1 MPLFPRNSESSHAF
15 GSRAGGRNG
24 GHAPSRTA
32 WQRLRAI
39 LSLNDP
45 RWGRGGPDDED
56 KDKDKDSRDNNRQQ
70 NQRPPQDGPPDLDE
84 LWRDFN
90 RRLNGLLGRKENGG
104 GGNQGFGGGARTPGK
119 GSGIGAGVVVI
130 AALGIW
136 LASGFFMV
144 QEGQTA
150 VILQFG
156 KFKYTTGPGINWR
169 LPYPIQSAE
178 IVNLSGVRSV
188 EVGRSTSIK
197 DSNLKDASMLTQ
209 DENIIDVRF
218 TVQYDIQDASEFLF
232 YNKTDRGGDEELVT
246 QAAETS
252 VREIVG
258 RNKMD
263 AVLYENREQ
272 IAQNLAKSIQSILT
286 AYKTGI
292 RVISVNVQSVQP
304 PEQVQAAF
312 DDVNKASQDR
322 ERAISEGQAYA
333 NDVIPRAKG
342 TAARLNEEAE
352 AYKARVT
359 AQAEG
364 DASRFRQVQA
374 EYAKAPQVTRDR
386 IYIETMQ
393 QIYTNSTKV
402 LVDSRQGNNLL
413 YLPLD
418 KLMSQSA
425 VDARAPAAGT
435 AQAPAAGS
443 GTSPAPDANGDNRSR
458 ELLRNRDRDS
468 R

>member
-1 MPLFPRNSESSHAF
+1 MT
-15 GSRAGGRNG
+15 G
-24 GHAPSRTA
+24 

-56 KDKDKDSRDNNRQQ
+56 KDGRDRQQ
-70 NQRPPQDGPPDLDE
+70 NPRPQQDGPPDLDE

-90 RRLNGLLGRKENGG
+90 RRLNGLFGRKDNGG
-104 GGNQGFGGGARTPGK
+104 GNNNQNFGGPRTPGR
-119 GSGIGAGVVVI
+119 GSGIGAGVLVV
-130 AALGIW
+130 AVLGIW

-150 VILQFG
+150 VVLQFG

-169 LPYPIQSAE
+169 MPWPIQSAE
-178 IVNLSGVRSV
+178 IVNLSAVRSV

-197 DSNLKDASMLTQ
+197 DSNLKDSSMLTQ
-209 DENIIDVRF
+209 DENIVDVRF
-218 TVQYDIQDASEFLF
+218 TVQYDIQDATEFLF
-232 YNKTDRGGDEELVT
+232 FNRTDRGGDEELVT

-263 AVLYENREQ
+263 SVLYENREQ
-272 IAQNLAKSIQSILT
+272 ISQALAKSIQAILS

-333 NDVIPRAKG
+333 NEVIPRARG
-342 TAARLNEEAE
+342 TAARLNEEAQ
-352 AYKARVT
+352 AYKARVI

-364 DASRFRQVQA
+364 DASRFQQVQT
-374 EYAKAPQVTRDR
+374 EYARAPQVTRDR
-386 IYIETMQ
+386 IYVETMQ
-393 QIYTNSTKV
+393 QIYSNTTKV
-402 LVDSRQGNNLL
+402 LVDVRQGSNLL

-418 KLMSQSA
+418 KLMAQTQG
-425 VDARAPAAGT
+425 DARGAA
-435 AQAPAAGS
+435 S
-443 GTSPAPDANGDNRSR
+443 GTMPPPATPAPVPEAGMDTRSR
-458 ELLRNRDRDS
+458 EALRNRDRES

>member
-1 MPLFPRNSESSHAF
+1 MPQFSRNPESSLTPGGRF
-15 GSRAGGRNG
+15 PLRAG
-24 GHAPSRTA
+24 

-39 LSLNDP
+39 FSLNDP
-45 RWGRGGPDDED
+45 RWGRDGQDED
-56 KDKDKDSRDNNRQQ
+56 DKDSRANDRDANRQH
-70 NQRPPQDGPPDLDE
+70 QRPQDGPPDLDE

-104 GGNQGFGGGARTPGK
+104 GGNQGLGGPRVPGK
-119 GSGIGAGVVVI
+119 GSGVGAGVVV
-130 AALGIW
+130 AAVVGIW

-156 KFKYTTGPGINWR
+156 KFKYSTGAGINWR
-169 LPYPIQSAE
+169 LPWPIQSAE
-178 IVNLSGVRSV
+178 VVNLSAVRSV

-197 DSNLKDASMLTQ
+197 DSNLKDSSMLTQ

-218 TVQYDIQDASEFLF
+218 TVQYAIQDASEFLF
-232 YNKTDRGGDEELVT
+232 FNKTDRGGDEELVT

-272 IAQNLAKSIQSILT
+272 IAQGLAKSIQSILT

-342 TAARLNEEAE
+342 TAARLKEESE
-352 AYKARVT
+352 AYRARVV

-364 DASRFRQVQA
+364 DASRFRSVQG

-393 QIYTNSTKV
+393 QIYANSTKV
-402 LVDSRQGNNLL
+402 LVDARQGSNLL

-418 KLMSQSA
+418 KLMAQAQADGRGTPSPSQ
-425 VDARAPAAGT
+425 PASGAGT
-435 AQAPAAGS
+435 QAPAQDSA
-443 GTSPAPDANGDNRSR
+443 ADIRSR
-458 ELLRNRDRDS
+458 ESLRNRDRDS

>member
-1 MPLFPRNSESSHAF
+1 MLQLSRNPARRLPLAKVWP
-15 GSRAGGRNG
+15 
-24 GHAPSRTA
+24 
-32 WQRLRAI
+32 RLRAI
-39 LSLNDP
+39 FSLNDP
-45 RWGRGGPDDED
+45 RWGRNGQDDED
-56 KDKDKDSRDNNRQQ
+56 KDSRDNRQQ
-70 NQRPPQDGPPDLDE
+70 NQRPGDGPPDLDE

-90 RRLNGLLGRKENGG
+90 RRLNSLFGKKDSGG
-104 GGNQGFGGGARTPGK
+104 GGNQGFSGGPRMPGK
-119 GSGIGAGVVVI
+119 GSGVGIGIVV
-130 AALGIW
+130 AAIVGIW

-169 LPYPIQSAE
+169 APWPIQSAE
-178 IVNLSGVRSV
+178 VVNLSGVRSV

-197 DSNLKDASMLTQ
+197 DTNLKDSSMLTQ

-218 TVQYDIQDASEFLF
+218 TVQYDIQDAGEYLF
-232 YNKTDRGGDEELVT
+232 YNKTERGGDEELVQ

-272 IAQNLAKSIQSILT
+272 IAQGLAKSIQSILS

-342 TAARLNEEAE
+342 TAARLKEESE
-352 AYKARVT
+352 GYRSRVV

-364 DASRFRQVQA
+364 DAARFRMVQQ

-393 QIYTNSTKV
+393 QIYSNSTKV
-402 LVDSRQGNNLL
+402 LVDARQGNNLL

-418 KLMSQSA
+418 KLMAQSQA
-425 VDARAPAAGT
+425 TAPGATQPGTASPSQPAGT
-435 AQAPAAGS
+435 
-443 GTSPAPDANGDNRSR
+443 PDQGADNRSR
-458 ELLRNRDRDS
+458 ESLRNRDRDS

>member
-1 MPLFPRNSESSHAF
+1 MPLFPRNPDSHF
-15 GSRAGGRNG
+15 VPGSRAARL
-24 GHAPSRTA
+24 ARWP
-32 WQRLRAI
+32 RLRAI
-39 LSLNDP
+39 FSLNDP
-45 RWGRGGPDDED
+45 RWGRNGQDDED
-56 KDKDKDSRDNNRQQ
+56 NKDKGRQQ
-70 NQRPPQDGPPDLDE
+70 NQRPQDGPPDLDE

-90 RRLNGLLGRKENGG
+90 RRLNGLLGRKDNGG
-104 GGNQGFGGGARTPGK
+104 GGQGNGFGSRPSGK
-119 GSGIGAGVVVI
+119 GSNVGIGVIVAAVV
-130 AALGIW
+130 GIW

-169 LPYPIQSAE
+169 APWPIQSAE
-178 IVNLSGVRSV
+178 VVNLSAVRSV
-188 EVGRSTSIK
+188 EVGRATSIK
-197 DSNLKDASMLTQ
+197 DSNLKDSSMLTQ

-232 YNKTDRGGDEELVT
+232 FNKTDRGGDEELVT

-258 RNKMD
+258 RNRMD

-272 IAQNLAKSIQSILT
+272 IAQGLAKSIQSILT

-333 NDVIPRAKG
+333 NDILPRARG
-342 TAARLNEEAE
+342 TAARLKEESE
-352 AYKARVT
+352 AYRARVV

-364 DASRFRQVQA
+364 DASRFRSVQA

-386 IYIETMQ
+386 IYLETMQ
-393 QIYTNSTKV
+393 QIYSNANKI
-402 LVDSRQGNNLL
+402 LVDAKAGNNLL

-418 KLMSQSA
+418 KLMSQLPSSA
-425 VDARAPAAGT
+425 TAPAS
-435 AQAPAAGS
+435 APGAS
-443 GTSPAPDANGDNRSR
+443 TPATTDTPTPDIRSR
-458 ELLRNRDRDS
+458 ESMRNRDRDV

>member
-1 MPLFPRNSESSHAF
+1 MPQFSRNPESSLPP
-15 GSRAGGRNG
+15 GGRFPL
-24 GHAPSRTA
+24 HAG

-39 LSLNDP
+39 FSLNDP
-45 RWGRGGPDDED
+45 RWGRDGQDED
-56 KDKDKDSRDNNRQQ
+56 DKDSRGNDRDANRQH
-70 NQRPPQDGPPDLDE
+70 QRPQDGPPDLDE

-104 GGNQGFGGGARTPGK
+104 GGNQGLGGPRVPGK
-119 GSGIGAGVVVI
+119 GSGVGVGVVV
-130 AALGIW
+130 AAVVGIW

-156 KFKYTTGPGINWR
+156 KFKYSTGPGINWR
-169 LPYPIQSAE
+169 LPWPIQSAE
-178 IVNLSGVRSV
+178 VVNLSAVRSV

-197 DSNLKDASMLTQ
+197 DSNLKDSSMLTQ

-218 TVQYDIQDASEFLF
+218 TVQYSIQDASEFLF
-232 YNKTDRGGDEELVT
+232 FNKTDRGGDEELVT

-272 IAQNLAKSIQSILT
+272 IAQGLAKSIQSILT

-342 TAARLNEEAE
+342 TAARLKEESE
-352 AYKARVT
+352 AYRARVV

-364 DASRFRQVQA
+364 DASRFRSVQG

-393 QIYTNSTKV
+393 QIYANSTKV
-402 LVDSRQGNNLL
+402 LVDARQGSNLL

-418 KLMSQSA
+418 KLMAQAQADGRTASPSQ
-425 VDARAPAAGT
+425 PASGAGT
-435 AQAPAAGS
+435 QAPAQDSA
-443 GTSPAPDANGDNRSR
+443 ADIRSR
-458 ELLRNRDRDS
+458 ESLRNRDRDS

>member
-1 MPLFPRNSESSHAF
+1 MPQFSRNPDSRFATGASSHSAP
-15 GSRAGGRNG
+15 RRGG
-24 GHAPSRTA
+24 

-39 LSLNDP
+39 FSLNDP
-45 RWGRGGPDDED
+45 RWGRNGQDDED
-56 KDKDKDSRDNNRQQ
+56 KDKDNNRQQ
-70 NQRPPQDGPPDLDE
+70 NQRPQDGPPDLDE

-90 RRLNGLLGRKENGG
+90 RRLNGLLGRKDNGG
-104 GGNQGFGGGARTPGK
+104 GGNQNFGGPRAPGK
-119 GSGIGAGVVVI
+119 GSGIGVGVLI
-130 AALGIW
+130 AAIAGIW

-156 KFKYTTGPGINWR
+156 KYKYSAGPGINWR
-169 LPYPIQSAE
+169 WPWPIQSAE
-178 IVNLSGVRSV
+178 VVNLSAVRSV
-188 EVGRSTSIK
+188 EVGRATSIK
-197 DSNLKDASMLTQ
+197 DTNLKDSSMLTQ

-218 TVQYDIQDASEFLF
+218 TVQYDIQDASEYLF
-232 YNKTDRGGDEELVT
+232 FNKTDRGGDEELVT

-258 RNKMD
+258 RNRMD
-263 AVLYENREQ
+263 SVLYENREQ
-272 IAQNLAKSIQSILT
+272 IAQGLAKSIQAILT

-333 NDVIPRAKG
+333 NDIIPRAKG
-342 TAARLNEEAE
+342 TAARLKEEAE
-352 AYKARVT
+352 GYRSRVV

-364 DASRFRQVQA
+364 DASRFRSVQA

-386 IYIETMQ
+386 IYLETMQ
-393 QIYTNSTKV
+393 QIYSNTSKV
-402 LVDSRQGNNLL
+402 LVDVRQGSNLL

-418 KLMSQSA
+418 KLVSQTQGATVPSSPAAASGSA
-425 VDARAPAAGT
+425 APAV
-435 AQAPAAGS
+435 PD
-443 GTSPAPDANGDNRSR
+443 TSSDIRSR
-458 ELLRNRDRDS
+458 EALRNRDRDS

>member
-1 MPLFPRNSESSHAF
+1 MPQFPRNADSSLTPGGRFAL
-15 GSRAGGRNG
+15 RAG
-24 GHAPSRTA
+24 

-39 LSLNDP
+39 FSLNDP
-45 RWGRGGPDDED
+45 RWGRNGDDD
-56 KDKDKDSRDNNRQQ
+56 NKDDNRKQ
-70 NQRPPQDGPPDLDE
+70 NQRPQQDGGPPDLDE

-104 GGNQGFGGGARTPGK
+104 GGNQGFGGPRTPGK
-119 GSGIGAGVVVI
+119 SSGVGAGVIVAAVV
-130 AALGIW
+130 GIW

-156 KFKYTTGPGINWR
+156 KFKYSAGPGINWR
-169 LPYPIQSAE
+169 MPWPVQSAE
-178 IVNLSGVRSV
+178 IVNLSAVRSV
-188 EVGRSTSIK
+188 EVGRATSIK
-197 DSNLKDASMLTQ
+197 DSNLKDSSMLTQ

-218 TVQYDIQDASEFLF
+218 TVQYVIQDATEFLF
-232 YNKTDRGGDEELVT
+232 FNKTDRGGDEELVT

-272 IAQNLAKSIQSILT
+272 IAQALAKSVQAILS

-292 RVISVNVQSVQP
+292 RVLSVNVQSVQP

-333 NDVIPRAKG
+333 NDIIPRAKG
-342 TAARLNEEAE
+342 AAARLKEESE
-352 AYKARVT
+352 AYRSRVV

-364 DASRFRQVQA
+364 DASRFRSVQT

-386 IYIETMQ
+386 IYLETMQ

-402 LVDSRQGNNLL
+402 LVDARQGNNLL

-418 KLMSQSA
+418 KLMAQSQA
-425 VDARAPAAGT
+425 GTAAAPGQPGAAGT
-435 AQAPAAGS
+435 PA
-443 GTSPAPDANGDNRSR
+443 PAPDAAPDTRSR
-458 ELLRNRDRDS
+458 EALRNRDRDS

>member
-1 MPLFPRNSESSHAF
+1 MPQFPRNPESSHAF
-15 GSRAGGRNG
+15 GG
-24 GHAPSRTA
+24 APSRSA

-45 RWGRGGPDDED
+45 RWGRGDDED
-56 KDKDKDSRDNNRQQ
+56 KDKDKDNNRQQ
-70 NQRPPQDGPPDLDE
+70 QQRPPQDGPPDLDE

-90 RRLNGLLGRKENGG
+90 RRLNGLLGRKDNGG

-119 GSGIGAGVVVI
+119 GSGVGAGVVVI
-130 AALGIW
+130 AAIGIW

-178 IVNLSGVRSV
+178 IVNLSSVRSV

-218 TVQYDIQDASEFLF
+218 TVQYDIQDAQEFLF

-272 IAQNLAKSIQSILT
+272 IAQNLAKSIQSILS

-342 TAARLNEEAE
+342 TAARLNEEAL
-352 AYKARVT
+352 AYKSRVVN
-359 AQAEG
+359 QAEG
-364 DASRFRQVQA
+364 DAARFQQVQA
-374 EYAKAPQVTRDR
+374 QYAKAPQVTRDR
-386 IYIETMQ
+386 LYIETMQ

-418 KLMSQSA
+418 KLMSQAQSGT
-425 VDARAPAAGT
+425 PAAGA

-443 GTSPAPDANGDNRSR
+443 APAPAPDAGGDNRSR

>member
-1 MPLFPRNSESSHAF
+1 MPLFPRNPDSHF
-15 GSRAGGRNG
+15 VPGSRAARL
-24 GHAPSRTA
+24 ARWP
-32 WQRLRAI
+32 RLRAI
-39 LSLNDP
+39 FSLNDP
-45 RWGRGGPDDED
+45 RWGRNGQDDED
-56 KDKDKDSRDNNRQQ
+56 NKDKGRQQ
-70 NQRPPQDGPPDLDE
+70 NQRPQDGPPDLDE

-90 RRLNGLLGRKENGG
+90 RRLNGLLGRKDNGG
-104 GGNQGFGGGARTPGK
+104 GGQGNGFGSRPSGK
-119 GSGIGAGVVVI
+119 GSNVGIGVIVAAVV
-130 AALGIW
+130 GIW

-169 LPYPIQSAE
+169 APWPIQSAE
-178 IVNLSGVRSV
+178 VVNLSAVRSV
-188 EVGRSTSIK
+188 EVGRATSIK
-197 DSNLKDASMLTQ
+197 DSNLKDSSMLTQ

-232 YNKTDRGGDEELVT
+232 FNKTDRGGDEELVT

-272 IAQNLAKSIQSILT
+272 IAQGLAKSIQSILT

-333 NDVIPRAKG
+333 NDILPRARG
-342 TAARLNEEAE
+342 TAARLKEESE
-352 AYKARVT
+352 AYRARVV

-364 DASRFRQVQA
+364 DASRFRSVQT

-386 IYIETMQ
+386 IYLETMQ
-393 QIYTNSTKV
+393 QIYSNANKI
-402 LVDSRQGNNLL
+402 LVDAKAGNNLL

-418 KLMSQSA
+418 KLMAQLPASGT
-425 VDARAPAAGT
+425 APAS
-435 AQAPAAGS
+435 APGAS
-443 GTSPAPDANGDNRSR
+443 TPATTDTPTPDIRSR
-458 ELLRNRDRDS
+458 ESMRNRDRDV

>member
-1 MPLFPRNSESSHAF
+1 MLLFHRNPD
-15 GSRAGGRNG
+15 SRSVPGRQALRLAGW
-24 GHAPSRTA
+24 P
-32 WQRLRAI
+32 RLRAI
-39 LSLNDP
+39 FSLNDP
-45 RWGRGGPDDED
+45 RWGRNGQDDED
-56 KDKDKDSRDNNRQQ
+56 KDKDKNRQQ
-70 NQRPPQDGPPDLDE
+70 NQRPQDGPPDLDE

-90 RRLNGLLGRKENGG
+90 RRLNGLLGRKDNGG
-104 GGNQGFGGGARTPGK
+104 GPGFGSGPRAPGK
-119 GSGIGAGVVVI
+119 GSGIGMGMIVAAVV
-130 AALGIW
+130 GIW

-169 LPYPIQSAE
+169 MPWPIQSAE
-178 IVNLSGVRSV
+178 VVNLSNVRSV
-188 EVGRSTSIK
+188 EVGRATSIK

-218 TVQYDIQDASEFLF
+218 TVQYDIQDAGEFLF
-232 YNKTDRGGDEELVT
+232 FNKTDRGGDEELVT

-263 AVLYENREQ
+263 AVLYENREE
-272 IAQNLAKSIQSILT
+272 IAQSLAKSIQGILS

-342 TAARLNEEAE
+342 TAARLKEEAE
-352 AYKARVT
+352 GYRSRVV

-364 DASRFRQVQA
+364 DAARFRSVQA

-386 IYIETMQ
+386 IYLETMQ
-393 QIYTNSTKV
+393 QIYANTNKILIDAKS
-402 LVDSRQGNNLL
+402 GNNLL

-418 KLMSQSA
+418 KLVTQAQGAAAPSA
-425 VDARAPAAGT
+425 VTPGTNAPAV
-435 AQAPAAGS
+435 
-443 GTSPAPDANGDNRSR
+443 PDAGGADIRSR
-458 ELLRNRDRDS
+458 EGMRNRDRDS

>member
-1 MPLFPRNSESSHAF
+1 MSLFSRNPDSHF
-15 GSRAGGRNG
+15 VPGSRAVRF
-24 GHAPSRTA
+24 ARWP
-32 WQRLRAI
+32 RLRAI
-39 LSLNDP
+39 FSLNDP
-45 RWGRGGPDDED
+45 RWGRDGQDDDE
-56 KDKDKDSRDNNRQQ
+56 KDKSRQQ
-70 NQRPPQDGPPDLDE
+70 NQRPQDGPPDLDE

-90 RRLNGLLGRKENGG
+90 RRLNGLLGRKDNGG
-104 GGNQGFGGGARTPGK
+104 GGQGFGNGSRPAGK
-119 GSGIGAGVVVI
+119 GSNVGIGLIVAAVV
-130 AALGIW
+130 GIW

-169 LPYPIQSAE
+169 APWPIQSAE
-178 IVNLSGVRSV
+178 IVNLSAVRSV
-188 EVGRSTSIK
+188 EVGRATSIK
-197 DSNLKDASMLTQ
+197 DSNLKDSSMLTQ

-232 YNKTDRGGDEELVT
+232 FNKTDRGGDEELVT

-272 IAQNLAKSIQSILT
+272 IAQGLAKSIQSILT

-333 NDVIPRAKG
+333 NDILPRAKG
-342 TAARLNEEAE
+342 TAARLKEESE
-352 AYKARVT
+352 AYRARVV

-364 DASRFRQVQA
+364 DAARFRSVQG

-386 IYIETMQ
+386 IYLETMQ
-393 QIYTNSTKV
+393 QIYSNANKI
-402 LVDSRQGNNLL
+402 LVDAKSGNNLL

-418 KLMSQSA
+418 KLMSQMQSSA
-425 VDARAPAAGT
+425 TPPTASPGTNAPAV
-435 AQAPAAGS
+435 
-443 GTSPAPDANGDNRSR
+443 PDATTPDIRSR
-458 ELLRNRDRDS
+458 ESMRNRDRDV

>member
-1 MPLFPRNSESSHAF
+1 MPQFPRNADSSLTPGGRFAL
-15 GSRAGGRNG
+15 RAG
-24 GHAPSRTA
+24 

-39 LSLNDP
+39 FSLNDP
-45 RWGRGGPDDED
+45 RWGRNGQDDD
-56 KDKDKDSRDNNRQQ
+56 DNKKDGRDDNRQQ
-70 NQRPPQDGPPDLDE
+70 NQRPQQDGGPPDLDE

-90 RRLNGLLGRKENGG
+90 RRLNGLLGRKDNGG
-104 GGNQGFGGGARTPGK
+104 GGNQGFGGPRTPGK
-119 GSGIGAGVVVI
+119 GSGVGAGVIVAAVV
-130 AALGIW
+130 GIW

-156 KFKYTTGPGINWR
+156 KFKYAAGPGINWR
-169 LPYPIQSAE
+169 MPWPVQSAE
-178 IVNLSGVRSV
+178 VVNLSAVRSV

-197 DSNLKDASMLTQ
+197 DSNLKDSSMLTQ

-218 TVQYDIQDASEFLF
+218 TVQYVIQDASEFLF
-232 YNKTDRGGDEELVT
+232 FNKTDRGGDEELVT

-263 AVLYENREQ
+263 AVLYESREQ
-272 IAQNLAKSIQSILT
+272 IAQQLAKSIQAILT

-292 RVISVNVQSVQP
+292 RVLSVNVQSVQP

-333 NDVIPRAKG
+333 NDILPRAKG
-342 TAARLNEEAE
+342 TAARLKEESE
-352 AYKARVT
+352 AYRSRVV

-364 DASRFRQVQA
+364 DASRFRSVQT

-386 IYIETMQ
+386 IYLETMQ
-393 QIYTNSTKV
+393 QIYSNSTKV
-402 LVDSRQGNNLL
+402 LVDARQGNNLL

-418 KLMSQSA
+418 KLM
-425 VDARAPAAGT
+425 
-435 AQAPAAGS
+435 AQADGRAVPQPGQPGAASPPA
-443 GTSPAPDANGDNRSR
+443 PAPDASTDARSR
-458 ELLRNRDRDS
+458 EALRNRDRDS

>member
-1 MPLFPRNSESSHAF
+1 MPQFPRNADSSLTPGGRFAL
-15 GSRAGGRNG
+15 RAG
-24 GHAPSRTA
+24 

-39 LSLNDP
+39 FSLNDP
-45 RWGRGGPDDED
+45 RWGRNGQDDD
-56 KDKDKDSRDNNRQQ
+56 DNKKDGRDDNRQQ
-70 NQRPPQDGPPDLDE
+70 NQRPQQDGGPPDLDE

-90 RRLNGLLGRKENGG
+90 RRLNGLLGRKDNGG
-104 GGNQGFGGGARTPGK
+104 GNNQGFGGPRTPGK
-119 GSGIGAGVVVI
+119 GSGVGAGVIVAAVV
-130 AALGIW
+130 GIW

-156 KFKYTTGPGINWR
+156 KFKYAAGPGINWR
-169 LPYPIQSAE
+169 MPWPVQSAE
-178 IVNLSGVRSV
+178 VVNLSAVRSV

-197 DSNLKDASMLTQ
+197 DSNLKDSSMLTQ

-218 TVQYDIQDASEFLF
+218 TVQYVIQDASEFLF
-232 YNKTDRGGDEELVT
+232 FNKTDRGGDEELVT

-263 AVLYENREQ
+263 AVLYESREQ
-272 IAQNLAKSIQSILT
+272 IAQQLAKSIQAILT

-292 RVISVNVQSVQP
+292 RVLSVNVQSVQP

-333 NDVIPRAKG
+333 NDILPRAKG
-342 TAARLNEEAE
+342 TAARLKEESE
-352 AYKARVT
+352 AYRSRVV

-364 DASRFRQVQA
+364 DASRFRSVQT

-386 IYIETMQ
+386 IYLETMQ
-393 QIYTNSTKV
+393 QIYSNSTKV
-402 LVDSRQGNNLL
+402 LVDARQGNNLL
-413 YLPLD
+413 SLPLD
-418 KLMSQSA
+418 KLM
-425 VDARAPAAGT
+425 
-435 AQAPAAGS
+435 AQADGRAVPQPGQPGAAS
-443 GTSPAPDANGDNRSR
+443 PPTPAPDASTDARSR
-458 ELLRNRDRDS
+458 EALRNRDRDS

>member
-1 MPLFPRNSESSHAF
+1 MS
-15 GSRAGGRNG
+15 G
-24 GHAPSRTA
+24 

-56 KDKDKDSRDNNRQQ
+56 KDGRDRGQNRPQ
-70 NQRPPQDGPPDLDE
+70 QDGPPDLDE

-90 RRLNGLLGRKENGG
+90 RRLNGLFGRKDNGG
-104 GGNQGFGGGARTPGK
+104 GNNNQNFGGPRAPGR
-119 GSGIGAGVVVI
+119 GSSVGAGVIVV
-130 AALGIW
+130 AVLGIW

-150 VILQFG
+150 VVLQFG

-169 LPYPIQSAE
+169 MPWPIQSAE
-178 IVNLSGVRSV
+178 IVNLSAVRSV

-197 DSNLKDASMLTQ
+197 DSNLKDSSMLTQ
-209 DENIIDVRF
+209 DENIVDVRF
-218 TVQYDIQDASEFLF
+218 TVQYDIQDATEFLF
-232 YNKTDRGGDEELVT
+232 FNRTDRGGDEELVT

-263 AVLYENREQ
+263 SVLYENREQ
-272 IAQNLAKSIQSILT
+272 ISQALAKSIQAILS

-333 NDVIPRAKG
+333 NDVIPRAQG
-342 TAARLNEEAE
+342 TAARLSEEAQ
-352 AYKARVT
+352 AYKARVI
-359 AQAEG
+359 AQAQG
-364 DASRFRQVQA
+364 DASRFQQVQA
-374 EYAKAPQVTRDR
+374 EYARAPQVTRDR
-386 IYIETMQ
+386 IYVETMQ
-393 QIYTNSTKV
+393 QIFSNSTKV
-402 LVDSRQGNNLL
+402 LVDVSQGSNLL

-418 KLMSQSA
+418 KLITQTQGDTRGVPSGTMPPP
-425 VDARAPAAGT
+425 VTPAPAPEAGIDT
-435 AQAPAAGS
+435 
-443 GTSPAPDANGDNRSR
+443 RSR
-458 ELLRNRDRDS
+458 EALRNRDRES

>member
-1 MPLFPRNSESSHAF
+1 MPQFFRTTDSSLAR
-15 GSRAGGRNG
+15 GARRMTG
-24 GHAPSRTA
+24 

-56 KDKDKDSRDNNRQQ
+56 KDGRDRQQ
-70 NQRPPQDGPPDLDE
+70 NPRPQQDGPPDLDE

-90 RRLNGLLGRKENGG
+90 RRLNGLFGRKDNGG
-104 GGNQGFGGGARTPGK
+104 GNNNQNFGGPRTPGR
-119 GSGIGAGVVVI
+119 GSGIGAGVLVV
-130 AALGIW
+130 AVLGIW

-150 VILQFG
+150 VVLQFG

-169 LPYPIQSAE
+169 MPWPIQSAE
-178 IVNLSGVRSV
+178 IVNLSAVRSV

-197 DSNLKDASMLTQ
+197 DSNLKDSSMLTQ
-209 DENIIDVRF
+209 DENIVDVRF
-218 TVQYDIQDASEFLF
+218 TVQYDIQDATEFLF
-232 YNKTDRGGDEELVT
+232 FNRTDRGGDEELVT

-263 AVLYENREQ
+263 SVLYENREQ
-272 IAQNLAKSIQSILT
+272 ISQALAKSIQAILS

-333 NDVIPRAKG
+333 NEVIPRAKG
-342 TAARLNEEAE
+342 TAARLNEEAQ
-352 AYKARVT
+352 AYKARVI

-364 DASRFRQVQA
+364 DASRFQQVQT
-374 EYAKAPQVTRDR
+374 EYARAPQVTRDR
-386 IYIETMQ
+386 IYVETMQ
-393 QIYTNSTKV
+393 QIYSNTTKV
-402 LVDSRQGNNLL
+402 LVDVRQGSNLL

-418 KLMSQSA
+418 KLMAQTQG
-425 VDARAPAAGT
+425 DARGAA
-435 AQAPAAGS
+435 S
-443 GTSPAPDANGDNRSR
+443 GTMPPPATPAPVPEAGMDTRSR
-458 ELLRNRDRDS
+458 EALRNRDRES

>member
-1 MPLFPRNSESSHAF
+1 MPLF
-15 GSRAGGRNG
+15 
-24 GHAPSRTA
+24 SRTPEA
-32 WQRLRAI
+32 RLARGARRWMGWPRLRAV

-45 RWGRGGPDDED
+45 RWGRGGQDDED
-56 KDKDKDSRDNNRQQ
+56 KDGRDNGRQQ
-70 NQRPPQDGPPDLDE
+70 NQRPQQDGPPDLDE

-90 RRLNGLLGRKENGG
+90 RKLNGLLGRKDNGG
-104 GGNQGFGGGARTPGK
+104 GNNNQNFGGGRTSGR
-119 GSGIGAGVVVI
+119 GSGIGAGVI
-130 AALGIW
+130 AAAVVGIW

-150 VILQFG
+150 VVLQFG

-169 LPYPIQSAE
+169 MPWPIQSAE
-178 IVNLSGVRSV
+178 VVNLSAVRSV
-188 EVGRSTSIK
+188 EVGRLTSIK
-197 DSNLKDASMLTQ
+197 DSNLKDSSMLTQ

-218 TVQYDIQDASEFLF
+218 TVQYDIQDATEFLF

-263 AVLYENREQ
+263 SVLYENREQ
-272 IAQNLAKSIQSILT
+272 IAQALASSIQAILT

-342 TAARLNEEAE
+342 TAARLHEEAE
-352 AYKARVT
+352 AYKARVV

-364 DASRFRQVQA
+364 DASRFRQVQT

-386 IYIETMQ
+386 IYLETMQ
-393 QIYTNSTKV
+393 QIYSNTSKI
-402 LVDSRQGNNLL
+402 LVDVRQGSNLL

-418 KLMSQSA
+418 KLMAQSQGEL
-425 VDARAPAAGT
+425 RG
-435 AQAPAAGS
+435 AGS
-443 GTSPAPDANGDNRSR
+443 ATPPAPSQAPAPDAGIDTRSR
-458 ELLRNRDRDS
+458 EALRNRDRDS

>member
-1 MPLFPRNSESSHAF
+1 MPQFPRNADSSLTPGGRFAL
-15 GSRAGGRNG
+15 RAG
-24 GHAPSRTA
+24 

-39 LSLNDP
+39 FSLNDP
-45 RWGRGGPDDED
+45 RWGRDGQDDD
-56 KDKDKDSRDNNRQQ
+56 KKDGRDDNRQQ
-70 NQRPPQDGPPDLDE
+70 NQRPQQDGGPPDLDE

-104 GGNQGFGGGARTPGK
+104 GGNQGFGGPRTPGK
-119 GSGIGAGVVVI
+119 SSGVGAGVIVAAVV
-130 AALGIW
+130 GIW

-156 KFKYTTGPGINWR
+156 KFKYSTGPGINWR
-169 LPYPIQSAE
+169 MPWPVQSAE
-178 IVNLSGVRSV
+178 VVNLSAVRSV

-197 DSNLKDASMLTQ
+197 DSNLKDSSMLTQ

-218 TVQYDIQDASEFLF
+218 TVQYVIQDASEFLF
-232 YNKTDRGGDEELVT
+232 FNKTDRGGDEELVT

-272 IAQNLAKSIQSILT
+272 IAQQLAKSIQAILS

-292 RVISVNVQSVQP
+292 RVLSVNVQSVQP

-333 NDVIPRAKG
+333 NDIIPRAKG
-342 TAARLNEEAE
+342 TAARLKEESE
-352 AYKARVT
+352 AYRARVV

-364 DASRFRQVQA
+364 DASRFRSVQG

-386 IYIETMQ
+386 IYLETMQ

-402 LVDSRQGNNLL
+402 LVDARQGNNLL

-418 KLMSQSA
+418 KLVAQA
-425 VDARAPAAGT
+425 EGRATPQPGQPGAAGT
-435 AQAPAAGS
+435 PA
-443 GTSPAPDANGDNRSR
+443 PAPDAPTDNRSR
-458 ELLRNRDRDS
+458 ESLRNRDRDS

>member
-1 MPLFPRNSESSHAF
+1 MPQFPRNADSSLTPGGRFAL
-15 GSRAGGRNG
+15 RAG
-24 GHAPSRTA
+24 

-39 LSLNDP
+39 FSLNDP
-45 RWGRGGPDDED
+45 RWGRNGQDDD
-56 KDKDKDSRDNNRQQ
+56 KKDGRDDNRQQ
-70 NQRPPQDGPPDLDE
+70 NQRPQQDGGPPDLDE

-90 RRLNGLLGRKENGG
+90 RRLSGLLGRKDNGG
-104 GGNQGFGGGARTPGK
+104 GGNQGFGGPRTPGK
-119 GSGIGAGVVVI
+119 GSGVGAGVIVAAVV
-130 AALGIW
+130 GIW

-156 KFKYTTGPGINWR
+156 KFKYAAGPGINWR
-169 LPYPIQSAE
+169 MPWPVQSAE
-178 IVNLSGVRSV
+178 IVNLSAVRSV

-197 DSNLKDASMLTQ
+197 DSNLKDSSMLTQ

-218 TVQYDIQDASEFLF
+218 TVQYVIQDASEFLF
-232 YNKTDRGGDEELVT
+232 FNKTDRGGDEELVT

-263 AVLYENREQ
+263 AVLYESREQ
-272 IAQNLAKSIQSILT
+272 IAQQLAKSIQAILT

-292 RVISVNVQSVQP
+292 RVLSVNVQSVQP

-333 NDVIPRAKG
+333 NDILPRAKG
-342 TAARLNEEAE
+342 TAARLKEESE
-352 AYKARVT
+352 AYRSRVV

-364 DASRFRQVQA
+364 DASRFRSVQT

-386 IYIETMQ
+386 IYLETMQ
-393 QIYTNSTKV
+393 QIYSNSTKV
-402 LVDSRQGNNLL
+402 LVDARQGNNLL

-418 KLMSQSA
+418 KLM
-425 VDARAPAAGT
+425 
-435 AQAPAAGS
+435 AQADGRAVPQPGQPGAASPA
-443 GTSPAPDANGDNRSR
+443 PAPDASTDARSR
-458 ELLRNRDRDS
+458 EALRNRDRDS

>member
-1 MPLFPRNSESSHAF
+1 MPQFPRNADSSLTPGGRFAL
-15 GSRAGGRNG
+15 RAG
-24 GHAPSRTA
+24 

-39 LSLNDP
+39 FSLNDP
-45 RWGRGGPDDED
+45 RWGRDGQDDD
-56 KDKDKDSRDNNRQQ
+56 KKDGRDDNRQQ
-70 NQRPPQDGPPDLDE
+70 NQRPQQDGGPPDLDE

-104 GGNQGFGGGARTPGK
+104 GGNQGFSGPRTPGK
-119 GSGIGAGVVVI
+119 GSGVGVGVIVAAVV
-130 AALGIW
+130 GIW

-169 LPYPIQSAE
+169 MPWPVQSAE
-178 IVNLSGVRSV
+178 IVNLSAVRSV
-188 EVGRSTSIK
+188 EVGRATSIK

-218 TVQYDIQDASEFLF
+218 TVQYVIQDATEFLF
-232 YNKTDRGGDEELVT
+232 FNKTDRGGDEELVT

-272 IAQNLAKSIQSILT
+272 IAQQLAKSIQAILT

-342 TAARLNEEAE
+342 TAARLKEESE
-352 AYKARVT
+352 AYRSRVV

-364 DASRFRQVQA
+364 DASRFRSVQT

-386 IYIETMQ
+386 IYLETMQ

-402 LVDSRQGNNLL
+402 LVDARQGNNLL

-418 KLMSQSA
+418 KLMGQADS
-425 VDARAPAAGT
+425 RAAPQPGQPGAAST
-435 AQAPAAGS
+435 
-443 GTSPAPDANGDNRSR
+443 PAPTPDASTDNRSR
-458 ELLRNRDRDS
+458 ESLRNRDRDS

>member
-1 MPLFPRNSESSHAF
+1 MPQFYRNTDSSMPRRDRPATVW
-15 GSRAGGRNG
+15 R
-24 GHAPSRTA
+24 
-32 WQRLRAI
+32 RLRAI
-39 LSLNDP
+39 FSLNDP
-45 RWGRGGPDDED
+45 RWGKGGDDD
-56 KDKDKDSRDNNRQQ
+56 KDGRDNGRQ
-70 NQRPPQDGPPDLDE
+70 NQRPPEGGPPDLDE

-90 RRLNGLLGRKENGG
+90 RRLNNLLGRKDNGG
-104 GGNQGFGGGARTPGK
+104 GGNNQNYGGTPRVPGK
-119 GSGIGAGVVVI
+119 GSGIGAGVILAAVV
-130 AALGIW
+130 GIW

-169 LPYPIQSAE
+169 MPWPIQSAE
-178 IVNLSGVRSV
+178 IVNLSAVRSV

-197 DSNLKDASMLTQ
+197 DSNLKDSSMLTQ

-218 TVQYDIQDASEFLF
+218 TVQYDIQDATEFLF
-232 YNKTDRGGDEELVT
+232 FNRTDRGGDEELVT

-263 AVLYENREQ
+263 SVLYENREQ
-272 IAQNLAKSIQSILT
+272 IAQQLAKSIQAILS

-333 NDVIPRAKG
+333 NDVIPRARG
-342 TAARLNEEAE
+342 TAARLMEEAQ
-352 AYKARVT
+352 AYKSRVVE
-359 AQAEG
+359 QATG
-364 DASRFRQVQA
+364 DASRFSQVQN
-374 EYAKAPQVTRDR
+374 EYARAPQVTRDR
-386 IYIETMQ
+386 IYTETMQ
-393 QIYTNSTKV
+393 QVYSATSKI
-402 LVDSRQGNNLL
+402 LVDTTKGNNLL

-418 KLMSQSA
+418 KLMAQSQG
-425 VDARAPAAGT
+425 DPRAATATAPQGAPGVPPVPEAG
-435 AQAPAAGS
+435 ADS
-443 GTSPAPDANGDNRSR
+443 RSR
-458 ELLRNRDRDS
+458 EALRNRDRDS

>member
-1 MPLFPRNSESSHAF
+1 MPLFQRNPDSRSVP
-15 GSRAGGRNG
+15 GSQALHPAGW
-24 GHAPSRTA
+24 S
-32 WQRLRAI
+32 RLRAI
-39 LSLNDP
+39 FSLNDP
-45 RWGRGGPDDED
+45 RWGRNGQDDED
-56 KDKDKDSRDNNRQQ
+56 KDKDKNRQQ
-70 NQRPPQDGPPDLDE
+70 NQRPQDGPPDLDE

-90 RRLNGLLGRKENGG
+90 RRLNGLLGRKDNGG
-104 GGNQGFGGGARTPGK
+104 GGPNFGNGPRTPGK
-119 GSGIGAGVVVI
+119 GSNIGMGIIVAAVV
-130 AALGIW
+130 GIW

-169 LPYPIQSAE
+169 MPWPVQSAE
-178 IVNLSGVRSV
+178 VVNLSNVRSV
-188 EVGRSTSIK
+188 EVGRATSIK
-197 DSNLKDASMLTQ
+197 DSNLKDSSMLTQ

-218 TVQYDIQDASEFLF
+218 TVQYDILDAGEFLF
-232 YNKTDRGGDEELVT
+232 FNKTDRGGDEELVT

-263 AVLYENREQ
+263 AVLYENREE
-272 IAQNLAKSIQSILT
+272 IAQSLAKSIQTILS

-322 ERAISEGQAYA
+322 ERAISEGQSYA
-333 NDVIPRAKG
+333 NDILPRAKG
-342 TAARLNEEAE
+342 TAARLKEEAE
-352 AYKARVT
+352 GYRSRVV

-364 DASRFRQVQA
+364 DAARFRSVQT

-386 IYIETMQ
+386 IYLETMQ
-393 QIYTNSTKV
+393 QIYANTNKI
-402 LVDSRQGNNLL
+402 LIDAKGGNNLL

-418 KLMSQSA
+418 KLMSQVQGTAATPAPTPGTSA
-425 VDARAPAAGT
+425 PPVPEAGT
-435 AQAPAAGS
+435 
-443 GTSPAPDANGDNRSR
+443 DIRSR
-458 ELLRNRDRDS
+458 EGMRNRDRDS

>member
-1 MPLFPRNSESSHAF
+1 MPQFPRNPESSHAF
-15 GSRAGGRNG
+15 GGHAGGRAGNA
-24 GHAPSRTA
+24 APGRSA

-45 RWGRGGPDDED
+45 RWGRGDDED
-56 KDKDKDSRDNNRQQ
+56 KDKDKDNNRQQ
-70 NQRPPQDGPPDLDE
+70 QQRPPQDGPPDLDE

-90 RRLNGLLGRKENGG
+90 RRLNGLLGRKDNGG

-119 GSGIGAGVVVI
+119 GSGVGAGVVVI
-130 AALGIW
+130 AAIGIW

-178 IVNLSGVRSV
+178 IVNLSSVRSV

-218 TVQYDIQDASEFLF
+218 TVQYDIQDAQEFLF
-232 YNKTDRGGDEELVT
+232 FNKTDRGGDEELVT

-263 AVLYENREQ
+263 SVLYENREQ
-272 IAQNLAKSIQSILT
+272 IAQNLAKSIQSILS

-342 TAARLNEEAE
+342 TAARLNEEAL
-352 AYKARVT
+352 AYKSRVVN
-359 AQAEG
+359 QAEG
-364 DASRFRQVQA
+364 DAARFQQVQTQ
-374 EYAKAPQVTRDR
+374 YAKAPQVTRDR
-386 IYIETMQ
+386 LYIETMQ

-402 LVDSRQGNNLL
+402 LVDVRQGNNLL

-418 KLMSQSA
+418 KLMSQAQSDPRA
-425 VDARAPAAGT
+425 AAAGAAPAPATGS
-435 AQAPAAGS
+435 APA
-443 GTSPAPDANGDNRSR
+443 PVPDANGDNRSR
-458 ELLRNRDRDS
+458 ELLRSRDRDS

>member
-1 MPLFPRNSESSHAF
+1 MPLFPRNPDSHF
-15 GSRAGGRNG
+15 VPGSRAARL
-24 GHAPSRTA
+24 ARWP
-32 WQRLRAI
+32 RLRAI
-39 LSLNDP
+39 FSLNDP
-45 RWGRGGPDDED
+45 RWGRNGQDDED
-56 KDKDKDSRDNNRQQ
+56 NKDKGRQQ
-70 NQRPPQDGPPDLDE
+70 NQRPQDGPPDLDE

-90 RRLNGLLGRKENGG
+90 RRLNGLLGRKDNGG
-104 GGNQGFGGGARTPGK
+104 GGQGNGFGSRPPGK
-119 GSGIGAGVVVI
+119 GSNVGIGVIVAAVV
-130 AALGIW
+130 GIW

-169 LPYPIQSAE
+169 APWPIQSAE
-178 IVNLSGVRSV
+178 VVNLSAVRSV
-188 EVGRSTSIK
+188 EVGRATSIK
-197 DSNLKDASMLTQ
+197 DSNLKDSSMLTQ

-272 IAQNLAKSIQSILT
+272 IAQGLAKSIQSILT

-333 NDVIPRAKG
+333 NDILPRARG
-342 TAARLNEEAE
+342 TAARLKEESE
-352 AYKARVT
+352 AYRARVV

-364 DASRFRQVQA
+364 DAARFRSVQT

-386 IYIETMQ
+386 IYLETMQ
-393 QIYTNSTKV
+393 QIYSNANKI
-402 LVDSRQGNNLL
+402 LVDAKAGNNLL

-418 KLMSQSA
+418 KLMSQVPQA
-425 VDARAPAAGT
+425 TAPAS
-435 AQAPAAGS
+435 APGAS
-443 GTSPAPDANGDNRSR
+443 TPATTDTPTPDIRSR
-458 ELLRNRDRDS
+458 ESMRNRDRDV

>member
-1 MPLFPRNSESSHAF
+1 MPQFSRNADSSLTP
-15 GSRAGGRNG
+15 GSRFAPRAG
-24 GHAPSRTA
+24 

-39 LSLNDP
+39 FSLNDP
-45 RWGRGGPDDED
+45 RWGRNGDDDEK
-56 KDKDKDSRDNNRQQ
+56 KDGRDDNRQQ
-70 NQRPPQDGPPDLDE
+70 NQRPQQDGGPPDLDE

-104 GGNQGFGGGARTPGK
+104 GGNQGFGGPRTPGK
-119 GSGIGAGVVVI
+119 GSGVGVGVIVAAVV
-130 AALGIW
+130 GIW

-156 KFKYTTGPGINWR
+156 KFKYSTGPGINWR
-169 LPYPIQSAE
+169 LPWPIQSGE
-178 IVNLSGVRSV
+178 IVNLSAVRSV
-188 EVGRSTSIK
+188 EVGRTTSIK
-197 DSNLKDASMLTQ
+197 DSNLKDSSMLTQ
-209 DENIIDVRF
+209 DENIIDLRF
-218 TVQYDIQDASEFLF
+218 TVQYVIQDATEFLF
-232 YNKTDRGGDEELVT
+232 FNKTDRGGDEELVT

-272 IAQNLAKSIQSILT
+272 ITQGLAKSIQGILS

-292 RVISVNVQSVQP
+292 RVLSVNVQSVQP

-333 NDVIPRAKG
+333 NDIIPRAKG
-342 TAARLNEEAE
+342 TAARLKEEAE
-352 AYKARVT
+352 AYRSRVV

-364 DASRFRQVQA
+364 DASRFRSVQA

-386 IYIETMQ
+386 IYLETMQ
-393 QIYTNSTKV
+393 QIYANSTKV
-402 LVDSRQGNNLL
+402 LVDARQGNNLL

-418 KLMSQSA
+418 KLMAQSG
-425 VDARAPAAGT
+425 DGRAAAPGQPGAAGT
-435 AQAPAAGS
+435 PAPVPE
-443 GTSPAPDANGDNRSR
+443 TSPDTRSR
-458 ELLRNRDRDS
+458 ESLRNRDRDS

>member
-1 MPLFPRNSESSHAF
+1 MPQFPRNADSSLTPGGRFAL
-15 GSRAGGRNG
+15 RAG
-24 GHAPSRTA
+24 

-39 LSLNDP
+39 FSLNDP
-45 RWGRGGPDDED
+45 RWGRDGQDDD
-56 KDKDKDSRDNNRQQ
+56 KKDGRDDNRQQ
-70 NQRPPQDGPPDLDE
+70 NQRPQQDGGPPDLDE

-90 RRLNGLLGRKENGG
+90 RRLNGLLGRKDNGG
-104 GGNQGFGGGARTPGK
+104 NGNQGFGGPRTSGK
-119 GSGIGAGVVVI
+119 GSGLGAGVIVAAVV
-130 AALGIW
+130 GIW

-156 KFKYTTGPGINWR
+156 KFKYSAGPGINWR
-169 LPYPIQSAE
+169 MPWPIQSAE
-178 IVNLSGVRSV
+178 VVNLSAVRSV

-197 DSNLKDASMLTQ
+197 DSNLKDSSMLTQ

-218 TVQYDIQDASEFLF
+218 TVQYVIQDASEFLF
-232 YNKTDRGGDEELVT
+232 FNKTDRGGDEELVT

-272 IAQNLAKSIQSILT
+272 IAQQLAKSIQAILS

-292 RVISVNVQSVQP
+292 RVLSVNVQSVQP

-333 NDVIPRAKG
+333 NDIIPRAKG
-342 TAARLNEEAE
+342 TAARLKEESE
-352 AYKARVT
+352 AYRARVV

-364 DASRFRQVQA
+364 DASRFRSVQA

-386 IYIETMQ
+386 IYLETMQ

-402 LVDSRQGNNLL
+402 LVDARQGNNLL

-418 KLMSQSA
+418 KLMAQA
-425 VDARAPAAGT
+425 EGRATPQPGQPGAAGT
-435 AQAPAAGS
+435 
-443 GTSPAPDANGDNRSR
+443 PAPVPDASTDNRSR
-458 ELLRNRDRDS
+458 ESLRNRDRDS

>member
-1 MPLFPRNSESSHAF
+1 MPQFPRNADSSLTP
-15 GSRAGGRNG
+15 GSRFAPRAG
-24 GHAPSRTA
+24 

-39 LSLNDP
+39 FSLNDP
-45 RWGRGGPDDED
+45 RWGRNGDDDEK
-56 KDKDKDSRDNNRQQ
+56 KDGRDDNRQQ
-70 NQRPPQDGPPDLDE
+70 NQRPQQDGGPPDLDE

-104 GGNQGFGGGARTPGK
+104 GGNQGFGGPRTPGK
-119 GSGIGAGVVVI
+119 GSGVGVGVIVAAVV
-130 AALGIW
+130 GIW

-169 LPYPIQSAE
+169 MPWPVQSAE
-178 IVNLSGVRSV
+178 VVNLSNVRSV
-188 EVGRSTSIK
+188 EVGRATSIK
-197 DSNLKDASMLTQ
+197 DSNLKDSSMLTQ

-218 TVQYDIQDASEFLF
+218 TVQYDIQDAGEFLF
-232 YNKTDRGGDEELVT
+232 FNKTDRGGDEELVT

-263 AVLYENREQ
+263 AVLYENREE
-272 IAQNLAKSIQSILT
+272 IAQSLAKSIQAILS

-322 ERAISEGQAYA
+322 ERAISEGQSYA
-333 NDVIPRAKG
+333 NDILPRAKG
-342 TAARLNEEAE
+342 TAARLKEEAE
-352 AYKARVT
+352 GYRSRVV

-364 DASRFRQVQA
+364 DAARFRSVQT

-386 IYIETMQ
+386 IYLETMQ
-393 QIYTNSTKV
+393 QIYANTNKI
-402 LVDSRQGNNLL
+402 LIDAKGGNNLL

-418 KLMSQSA
+418 KLMSQVQGTAATPAPTPGTSA
-425 VDARAPAAGT
+425 PPVPEAGT
-435 AQAPAAGS
+435 
-443 GTSPAPDANGDNRSR
+443 DIRSR
-458 ELLRNRDRDS
+458 EGMRNRDRDS

>member
-1 MPLFPRNSESSHAF
+1 MPQFSRNPESSLTPGGRF
-15 GSRAGGRNG
+15 PLRAG
-24 GHAPSRTA
+24 

-39 LSLNDP
+39 FSLNDP
-45 RWGRGGPDDED
+45 RWGRDGQDED
-56 KDKDKDSRDNNRQQ
+56 DKDGRASDRDGNRQQ
-70 NQRPPQDGPPDLDE
+70 NQRPQDGPPDLDE

-90 RRLNGLLGRKENGG
+90 RRLNGLLGRKENGNG
-104 GGNQGFGGGARTPGK
+104 GQGFGGPRMPGK
-119 GSGIGAGVVVI
+119 GSGVGVGVVV
-130 AALGIW
+130 AAVVGIW

-156 KFKYTTGPGINWR
+156 KFKYSTGPGINWR
-169 LPYPIQSAE
+169 LPWPIQSAE
-178 IVNLSGVRSV
+178 VVNLSAVRSV

-197 DSNLKDASMLTQ
+197 DSNLKDSSMLTQ

-232 YNKTDRGGDEELVT
+232 FNKTDRGGDEELVT

-272 IAQNLAKSIQSILT
+272 IAQGLAKSIQSILT

-342 TAARLNEEAE
+342 TAARLKEEAE
-352 AYKARVT
+352 AYRARVV

-364 DASRFRQVQA
+364 DASRFRSVQG

-393 QIYTNSTKV
+393 QIYANSTKV
-402 LVDSRQGNNLL
+402 LVDARQGSNLL

-418 KLMSQSA
+418 KLMAQAQGDGRSGAQTPSQ
-425 VDARAPAAGT
+425 PASGAG
-435 AQAPAAGS
+435 AQAPA
-443 GTSPAPDANGDNRSR
+443 PAPDSSADIRSR
-458 ELLRNRDRDS
+458 ESLRNRDRDS

>member
-1 MPLFPRNSESSHAF
+1 MPQF
-15 GSRAGGRNG
+15 
-24 GHAPSRTA
+24 SRTSDTSLA
-32 WQRLRAI
+32 RGARRPSSWQRLRAI

-45 RWGRGGPDDED
+45 RWGRGDKDDED
-56 KDKDKDSRDNNRQQ
+56 KDGRDGGRDNGRQ
-70 NQRPPQDGPPDLDE
+70 NQRPQDGPPDLDE

-90 RRLNGLLGRKENGG
+90 RRLNSLLGRKDNGG
-104 GGNQGFGGGARTPGK
+104 GNNNQNFGGGTRTPGK
-119 GSGIGAGVVVI
+119 GSGIGAGVIAVAVI
-130 AALGIW
+130 AIW

-150 VILQFG
+150 VVLQFG

-169 LPYPIQSAE
+169 MPWPIQSAE
-178 IVNLSGVRSV
+178 IVNLSAVRSV
-188 EVGRSTSIK
+188 EVGRLTSIK
-197 DSNLKDASMLTQ
+197 DSNLKDSSMLTQ

-218 TVQYDIQDASEFLF
+218 TVQYDIQDATEFLF
-232 YNKTDRGGDEELVT
+232 FNRTDRGGDEELVT

-263 AVLYENREQ
+263 SVLYENREQ
-272 IAQNLAKSIQSILT
+272 IAQGLAKSIQAILS

-333 NDVIPRAKG
+333 NDVIPRAQG
-342 TAARLNEEAE
+342 TAARLAEEAQ
-352 AYKARVT
+352 AYKARAI

-386 IYIETMQ
+386 IYLETMQ
-393 QIYTNSTKV
+393 QIYANTSKV
-402 LVDSRQGNNLL
+402 LVDTSQGNNLL

-418 KLMSQSA
+418 KLMAQSQGDPRGAGA
-425 VDARAPAAGT
+425 VPPPAT
-435 AQAPAAGS
+435 P
-443 GTSPAPDANGDNRSR
+443 TPVPDASADTRSR
-458 ELLRNRDRDS
+458 EALRNRDRDS

>member
-1 MPLFPRNSESSHAF
+1 MPLFPRNPDSHLVP
-15 GSRAGGRNG
+15 AGRP
-24 GHAPSRTA
+24 ARSARWP
-32 WQRLRAI
+32 RLRAI
-39 LSLNDP
+39 FSLNDP
-45 RWGRGGPDDED
+45 RWGRDGQDDDD
-56 KDKDKDSRDNNRQQ
+56 KDKGRQQ
-70 NQRPPQDGPPDLDE
+70 NQRPQQDGPPDLDE

-90 RRLNGLLGRKENGG
+90 RRLSGLLGRKDNGG
-104 GGNQGFGGGARTPGK
+104 GGQGNGFGSRPSGK
-119 GSGIGAGVVVI
+119 GSNIGIGVIVAAVV
-130 AALGIW
+130 GIW

-156 KFKYTTGPGINWR
+156 KFKYSTGPGINWR
-169 LPYPIQSAE
+169 APWPIQSAE
-178 IVNLSGVRSV
+178 IVNLSAVRSV

-197 DSNLKDASMLTQ
+197 DSNLKDSSMLTQ

-218 TVQYDIQDASEFLF
+218 TVQYDIQDASEYLF
-232 YNKTDRGGDEELVT
+232 FNKTDRGGDEELVT

-258 RNKMD
+258 RNRMD
-263 AVLYENREQ
+263 SVLYENREQ
-272 IAQNLAKSIQSILT
+272 IAQGLAKSIQSILT
-286 AYKTGI
+286 SYKTGI

-333 NDVIPRAKG
+333 NDILPRAKG
-342 TAARLNEEAE
+342 TAARLKEESE
-352 AYKARVT
+352 AYRARVV

-364 DASRFRQVQA
+364 DASRFRSVQT

-386 IYIETMQ
+386 IYLETMQ
-393 QIYTNSTKV
+393 QIYSNSNKI
-402 LVDSRQGNNLL
+402 LVDAKGGNNLL

-418 KLMSQSA
+418 KLMSQVQSSA
-425 VDARAPAAGT
+425 APAAAPGT
-435 AQAPAAGS
+435 NAPAV
-443 GTSPAPDANGDNRSR
+443 PDAGTTDIRSR
-458 ELLRNRDRDS
+458 EAMRNRDRDV

>member
-1 MPLFPRNSESSHAF
+1 MPLFPRNPDSHF
-15 GSRAGGRNG
+15 VPGSRAARL
-24 GHAPSRTA
+24 ARWP
-32 WQRLRAI
+32 RLRAI
-39 LSLNDP
+39 FSLNDP
-45 RWGRGGPDDED
+45 RWGRNGQDDED
-56 KDKDKDSRDNNRQQ
+56 NKDKGRQQ
-70 NQRPPQDGPPDLDE
+70 NQRPQDGPPDLDE

-90 RRLNGLLGRKENGG
+90 RRLNGLLGRKDNGG
-104 GGNQGFGGGARTPGK
+104 GGQGNGFGSRPPGK
-119 GSGIGAGVVVI
+119 GSNVGVGVIVAAVV
-130 AALGIW
+130 GIW

-169 LPYPIQSAE
+169 APWPIQSAE
-178 IVNLSGVRSV
+178 VVNLSAVRSV
-188 EVGRSTSIK
+188 EVGRATSIK
-197 DSNLKDASMLTQ
+197 DSNLKDSSMLTQ

-218 TVQYDIQDASEFLF
+218 TVQYAIQDASEFLF

-272 IAQNLAKSIQSILT
+272 IAQGLAKSIQSILT

-333 NDVIPRAKG
+333 NDILPRARG
-342 TAARLNEEAE
+342 TAARLKEESE
-352 AYKARVT
+352 AYRARVV

-364 DASRFRQVQA
+364 DAARFRSVQT

-386 IYIETMQ
+386 IYLETMQ
-393 QIYTNSTKV
+393 QIYSNANKI
-402 LVDSRQGNNLL
+402 LVDAKAGNNLL

-418 KLMSQSA
+418 KLMSQLPQA
-425 VDARAPAAGT
+425 AAPAS
-435 AQAPAAGS
+435 APGAS
-443 GTSPAPDANGDNRSR
+443 TPATTDTPTPDIRSR
-458 ELLRNRDRDS
+458 ESMRNRDRDV

>member
-1 MPLFPRNSESSHAF
+1 MPLFPRNPDPHIVP
-15 GSRAGGRNG
+15 GSRALRF
-24 GHAPSRTA
+24 ARWP
-32 WQRLRAI
+32 RLRAI
-39 LSLNDP
+39 FSLNDP
-45 RWGRGGPDDED
+45 RWGRNGQDDED
-56 KDKDKDSRDNNRQQ
+56 KDNSRQQ
-70 NQRPPQDGPPDLDE
+70 NQRPQDGPPDLDE

-90 RRLNGLLGRKENGG
+90 RRLNGLLGRKDNGG
-104 GGNQGFGGGARTPGK
+104 GGQGFGSGPRPSGK
-119 GSGIGAGVVVI
+119 GSNVGIGVII
-130 AALGIW
+130 AAVIGIW

-156 KFKYTTGPGINWR
+156 KFKYSTGPGINWR
-169 LPYPIQSAE
+169 MPWPIQSAE
-178 IVNLSGVRSV
+178 VVNLSAVRSV
-188 EVGRSTSIK
+188 EVGRATSIK
-197 DSNLKDASMLTQ
+197 DSNLKDSSMLTQ

-232 YNKTDRGGDEELVT
+232 FNKTDRGGDEELVT

-272 IAQNLAKSIQSILT
+272 IAQSLAKSIQSILT

-333 NDVIPRAKG
+333 NDIIPRAKG
-342 TAARLNEEAE
+342 AAARLKEESE
-352 AYKARVT
+352 AYRSRVV

-364 DASRFRQVQA
+364 DAARFRSVQS

-386 IYIETMQ
+386 IYLETMQ
-393 QIYTNSTKV
+393 QIYANSNKI
-402 LVDSRQGNNLL
+402 LVDAKSGNNLL

-418 KLMSQSA
+418 KLMTQVPGSSA
-425 VDARAPAAGT
+425 APSSAAAGT
-435 AQAPAAGS
+435 NAPAV
-443 GTSPAPDANGDNRSR
+443 PDATTPDIRSR
-458 ELLRNRDRDS
+458 ESMRNRDRDI

>member
-1 MPLFPRNSESSHAF
+1 MPQFSRNPDSSYRSGGRLAL
-15 GSRAGGRNG
+15 RAGW
-24 GHAPSRTA
+24 H
-32 WQRLRAI
+32 RLRAI
-39 LSLNDP
+39 FSLNDP
-45 RWGRGGPDDED
+45 RWGRNGQDDED
-56 KDKDKDSRDNNRQQ
+56 KEGRDNNRHQ
-70 NQRPPQDGPPDLDE
+70 NQRPQGDGPPDLDE

-90 RRLNGLLGRKENGG
+90 RRLSGLLGRKDNG
-104 GGNQGFGGGARTPGK
+104 GGNQGFGGPRVPGK
-119 GSGIGAGVVVI
+119 GSGVGVGVV
-130 AALGIW
+130 AAAVVGIW

-169 LPYPIQSAE
+169 MPWPIQSAE
-178 IVNLSGVRSV
+178 VVNLSAVRSV
-188 EVGRSTSIK
+188 EVGRATSIK
-197 DSNLKDASMLTQ
+197 DSNLKDSSMLTQ

-218 TVQYDIQDASEFLF
+218 TVQYDIQNAGDYLF

-272 IAQNLAKSIQSILT
+272 IAQALAKSVQSILS

-333 NDVIPRAKG
+333 NDVVPRAKG
-342 TAARLNEEAE
+342 TAARLKEEAE
-352 AYKARVT
+352 AYRARVT

-364 DASRFRQVQA
+364 DAARFRSVQT

-393 QIYTNSTKV
+393 QIYSNSTKV
-402 LVDSRQGNNLL
+402 LVDARQGNNLL

-418 KLMSQSA
+418 KLMAQSQG
-425 VDARAPAAGT
+425 DGRAASPT
-435 AQAPAAGS
+435 
-443 GTSPAPDANGDNRSR
+443 PAPTPGAGANPPASDATADSRSR
-458 ELLRNRDRDS
+458 ESLRNRDRDS

>member
-1 MPLFPRNSESSHAF
+1 MPQF
-15 GSRAGGRNG
+15 
-24 GHAPSRTA
+24 SRTSDTSLA
-32 WQRLRAI
+32 RGARRPSSWQRLRAI

-45 RWGRGGPDDED
+45 RWGRGDKDDED
-56 KDKDKDSRDNNRQQ
+56 KDGRDGGRDNGRQ
-70 NQRPPQDGPPDLDE
+70 NQRPQQDGPPDLDE

-90 RRLNGLLGRKENGG
+90 RRLNSLLGRKDNGG
-104 GGNQGFGGGARTPGK
+104 GNNNQNFGGGTRTPGK
-119 GSGIGAGVVVI
+119 GSGIGAGVIAVAVI
-130 AALGIW
+130 AIW

-150 VILQFG
+150 VVLQFG

-169 LPYPIQSAE
+169 MPWPIQSAE
-178 IVNLSGVRSV
+178 IVNLSAVRSV
-188 EVGRSTSIK
+188 EVGRLTSIK
-197 DSNLKDASMLTQ
+197 DSNLKDSSMLTQ

-218 TVQYDIQDASEFLF
+218 TVQYDIQDATEFLF
-232 YNKTDRGGDEELVT
+232 FNKTDRGGDEELVT

-263 AVLYENREQ
+263 SVLYENREQ
-272 IAQNLAKSIQSILT
+272 IAQGLAKSIQAILS

-333 NDVIPRAKG
+333 NDVIPRAQG
-342 TAARLNEEAE
+342 TAARLAEEAQ
-352 AYKARVT
+352 AYKARVI

-364 DASRFRQVQA
+364 DASRFRQVQT

-386 IYIETMQ
+386 IYLETMQ
-393 QIYTNSTKV
+393 QIYANTSKV
-402 LVDSRQGNNLL
+402 LVDTKQGNNLL

-418 KLMSQSA
+418 KLMSQSQGDPRGMAGAA
-425 VDARAPAAGT
+425 VPPAAPT
-435 AQAPAAGS
+435 PAQDVSAD
-443 GTSPAPDANGDNRSR
+443 TRSR
-458 ELLRNRDRDS
+458 EALRNRDRDS

>member
-1 MPLFPRNSESSHAF
+1 MPQF
-15 GSRAGGRNG
+15 
-24 GHAPSRTA
+24 SRTSDTSLA
-32 WQRLRAI
+32 RGARRPSSWQRLRAI

-45 RWGRGGPDDED
+45 RWGRGDKDDED
-56 KDKDKDSRDNNRQQ
+56 KDGRDGNRDNGRQ
-70 NQRPPQDGPPDLDE
+70 NQRPQDGPPDLDE

-90 RRLNGLLGRKENGG
+90 RRLNSLLGRKDNGG
-104 GGNQGFGGGARTPGK
+104 GNNNQNFGGGTRTPGK
-119 GSGIGAGVVVI
+119 GSGIGAGVIAVAVI
-130 AALGIW
+130 AIW

-150 VILQFG
+150 VVLQFG

-169 LPYPIQSAE
+169 MPWPVQSAE
-178 IVNLSGVRSV
+178 IVNLSAVRSV
-188 EVGRSTSIK
+188 EVGRLTSIK
-197 DSNLKDASMLTQ
+197 DSNLKDSSMLTQ

-218 TVQYDIQDASEFLF
+218 TVQYDIQDATEFLF
-232 YNKTDRGGDEELVT
+232 FNKTERGGDEELVT

-263 AVLYENREQ
+263 SVLYENREQ
-272 IAQNLAKSIQSILT
+272 IAQGLAKSIQAILS

-333 NDVIPRAKG
+333 NDVIPRAQG
-342 TAARLNEEAE
+342 TAARLAEEAQ
-352 AYKARVT
+352 AYKARAI

-386 IYIETMQ
+386 IYLETMQ
-393 QIYTNSTKV
+393 QIYANTSKV
-402 LVDSRQGNNLL
+402 LVDTSQGNNLL

-418 KLMSQSA
+418 KLMAQSQGDPRGAGA
-425 VDARAPAAGT
+425 VPPPAAPT
-435 AQAPAAGS
+435 
-443 GTSPAPDANGDNRSR
+443 PAPDAGADTRSR
-458 ELLRNRDRDS
+458 EALRNRDRDS